1 MQAVEFVAVL
11 RLLLEQALDFLQQIG
26 NLGLEVL
33 RYLGQLAKYV
43 IALWRARFWSHVTL
57 AEFAGNCCKFTKNR

>member
-43 IALWRARFWSHVTL
+43 TPDAA
-57 AEFAGNCCKFTKNR
+57 N

>member
-1 MQAVEFVAVL
+1 LAQLAFADALHFRRMQAVEFVAVL

-43 IALWRARFWSHVTL
+43 TPDAA
-57 AEFAGNCCKFTKNR
+57 N